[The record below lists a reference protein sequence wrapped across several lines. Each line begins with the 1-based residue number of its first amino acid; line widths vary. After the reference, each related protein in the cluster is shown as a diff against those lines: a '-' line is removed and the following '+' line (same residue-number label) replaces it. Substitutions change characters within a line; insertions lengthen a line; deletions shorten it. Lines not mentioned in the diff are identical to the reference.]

1 MNIAYEYQWR
11 NAMATAIE
19 ARDEKTVAKLGSVAA
34 DWLSPRHEI
43 TAYENLVQAI
53 FDLVEENK
61 RLLEEIE
68 ALESGE

>member
-19 ARDEKTVAKLGSVAA
+19 ARDEKTVAKLGSVATG
-34 DWLSPRHEI
+34 WMSPRNE
-43 TAYENLVQAI
+43 TAAYEALVQAI

-61 RLLEEIE
+61 SLQEE
-68 ALESGE
+68 LESLEA